1 VKNILIFTTS
11 LLFAGNVLADSKGV
25 GLGVAGGASFSP
37 NQVSGTNVHGG
48 TSEAWGF
55 FVDIPLLPTFYIAPS
70 TTLYQVNLGNGKK
83 PVTDLDM
90 AFKFIVPFTIFKAG
104 AGVLVGTTTT
114 EANYKGHYGALGF
127 FSASLLPNLEAF
139 GMVQYKRWMSDP
151 AMDNVQVLAGGMFR
165 F

>member
-1 VKNILIFTTS
+1 LKNLFIFAVS
-11 LLFAGNVLADSKGV
+11 LLLAGSAFAESKGV

-37 NQVSGTNVHGG
+37 DKVQGTSVRGG

-70 TTLYQVNLGNGKK
+70 ATLYRVNLGKGMN

-90 AFKFIVPFTIFKAG
+90 AFKFIVPFAIFKAG
-104 AGVLVGTTTT
+104 GGVLVGTTTT
-114 EANYKGHYGALGF
+114 AESYKGHYGALGF
-127 FSASLLPNLEAF
+127 FSAAFFPNLEAF
-139 GMVQYKRWMSDP
+139 GMVQYKRWMSEP
-151 AMDNVQVLAGGMFR
+151 VDNVQVLAGGMFR